1 MLNILPP
8 PILGVIASLLLCANV
23 LFWVSL
29 LLVFAIPK
37 YLLPIP
43 SLRRALNREIEN
55 HVERKLLTVPLLEAL

>member
-29 LLVFAIPK
+29 LFVFAIPK
-37 YLLPIP
+37 YLLPVP
-43 SLRRALNREIEN
+43 SLRRELNRIL
-55 HVERKLLTVPLLEAL
+55 HWIG